1 METIAVVEREEK
13 QARDLRRGDWTA
25 LWFIA
30 EVRYAE
36 VYVERGREVVLV
48 VSRDPHYS
56 HPEVDRLD
64 ADLRVTLAN
73 PDEIPEDAFGS
84 GREVD
89 ADVDLSVGI
98 PPFVDGHFHTGRVD
112 HG

>member
-1 METIAVVEREEK
+1 METVAVVEREEK
-13 QARDLRRGDWTA
+13 PARELRRGDWTA

-73 PDEIPEDAFGS
+73 PDEIPEDPFAS
-84 GREVD
+84 GRELDDEPGLLPSWVE
-89 ADVDLSVGI
+89 
-98 PPFVDGHFHTGRVD
+98 GHHETGRTPS
-112 HG
+112 